1 MLKPI
6 YTRQFAKDLKRM
18 RNRGKRA
25 EKIRK
30 IITNLVNDVPL
41 DAKHR
46 DHSNVLK
53 IEESAILSQIGY

>member
-30 IITNLVNDVPL
+30 IITNLVNNVPL

-46 DHSNVLK
+46 DHKL
-53 IEESAILSQIGY
+53 IGNYISVQNKL